1 MRTDALFFTNH
12 HITFRMNTKPWIKAV
27 FSPTGGCCAIADAI
41 VTEVCQTRHV
51 DLTYPCVIQSVPEDM
66 PLLAVVPV
74 YGGRVPE
81 PALERLAALKGLGG
95 PAVAVVVYGN
105 RAYEDALLELSDAL
119 SANGFSV
126 VAAAAFIAE
135 HSVVRSIASGR
146 PDAVDKQVAVDFGR
160 AVLSK
165 LAQSQENWTKPEV
178 PGNPEYRERPKMPVT
193 PVTSDA
199 CGHCGSCASMCP
211 VEAIPMDDPQT
222 TDAEKCI
229 LCMRCVEICPQ
240 EARTLPAPML
250 EAMTARLMQV
260 AAAPKQPEIYL

>member
-1 MRTDALFFTNH
+1 
-12 HITFRMNTKPWIKAV
+12 MNTKPWIKAV
-27 FSPTGGCCAIADAI
+27 FSPTGGCQAIADAI
-41 VTEVCQTRHV
+41 GTDVTRTRDV
-51 DLTYPCVIQSVPEDM
+51 DLTFPCAAQAVAEDM

-81 PALERLAALKGLGG
+81 PALERLSMLKGQGG

-119 SANGFSV
+119 SSNGFSV

-165 LAQSQENWTKPEV
+165 LAQSPENWTPPEI

-222 TDAEKCI
+222 TDSEKCI

-240 EARTLPAPML
+240 EARSLPAPML
-250 EAMTARLMQV
+250 EAMTARLKQV
-260 AAAPKQPEIYL
+260 AAVPKQPEIYL

>member
-1 MRTDALFFTNH
+1 M
-12 HITFRMNTKPWIKAV
+12 
-27 FSPTGGCCAIADAI
+27 
-41 VTEVCQTRHV
+41 
-51 DLTYPCVIQSVPEDM
+51 
-66 PLLAVVPV
+66 
-74 YGGRVPE
+74 
-81 PALERLAALKGLGG
+81 
-95 PAVAVVVYGN
+95 VVYGN

-119 SANGFSV
+119 SANGFRV

-165 LAQSQENWTKPEV
+165 FAQSQENWTKPEV

-240 EARTLPAPML
+240 EARTLPAPTHAGSHDRAAHAGGSGS
-250 EAMTARLMQV
+250 ETAGDLPLMQ
-260 AAAPKQPEIYL
+260 ARFPEWRQQAFPKE